1 MFQLCSLAVWDG
13 RVCSAER
20 VSRVF
25 RTKGKWQSSTLGRIA
40 GNTSDSSAF
49 NFELIFLLLCVR
61 KHFTIVKI
69 FAIPEFSYIAHGV
82 ET

>member
-1 MFQLCSLAVWDG
+1 MAECAVQSGSLVCSELKGSG
-13 RVCSAER
+13 RVQHWGGG
-20 VSRVF
+20 
-25 RTKGKWQSSTLGRIA
+25 TA

-69 FAIPEFSYIAHGV
+69 FAIPKFSYIAHDV

>member
-1 MFQLCSLAVWDG
+1 MAECAVQSGSLVCSELKGSG
-13 RVCSAER
+13 RVQHWGG
-20 VSRVF
+20 
-25 RTKGKWQSSTLGRIA
+25 TA

-69 FAIPEFSYIAHGV
+69 FAIPKFSYIAHDV

>member
-1 MFQLCSLAVWDG
+1 M
-13 RVCSAER
+13 AEFNTG
-20 VSRVF
+20 VGG
-25 RTKGKWQSSTLGRIA
+25 TA

-69 FAIPEFSYIAHGV
+69 FAIPKFSYIAHDV